1 MAHIKSKT
9 MLALRRI
16 GNCLSLGGRFRIPQK
31 LLWYGLGQIDATVPI
46 SDFDGDLAVNLRL
59 SEHMQRRIFWLGYYN
74 LLLVPFLKNFLRPGM
89 TFIDVGA
96 NIGEISL
103 VAAKLVGPSGRV
115 IAFEPI
121 DRIAGELQMN
131 AQRNQLEQISVVR
144 VGLSNGHGAR
154 LPIYSSCG
162 QGSPGDEHS
171 GLGSLYGAATGS
183 SPLQYIDVTTLDTWI
198 DEHPMN
204 RVDMIKI
211 DIEGAELP
219 CLQGA
224 RRTLQRFKP
233 VLIVELQDTTAI
245 TAGYRATDIL
255 DLLSGLGYSFY
266 RFEAQGPV
274 SFSRT
279 AKLKSNQNI
288 LCTAANP
295 SS

>member
-1 MAHIKSKT
+1 MT

-16 GNCLSLGGRFRIPQK
+16 GNFLSFGGRFRIPQK

-46 SDFDGDLAVNLRL
+46 SDFDDDLAVDLRL

-74 LLLVPFLKNFLRPGM
+74 LLLVPFLKTFLRPGM

-103 VAAKLVGPSGRV
+103 VAAKLVGRSGRV

-121 DRIAGELQMN
+121 DRIADELQMN
-131 AQRNQLEQISVVR
+131 VRRNQLGQISIVR
-144 VGLSNGHGAR
+144 VGLSDTHGQR
-154 LPIYSSCG
+154 LPIYSSSG
-162 QGSPGDEHS
+162 QGNLADKND
-171 GLGSLYGAATGS
+171 GLGSLYGAATGA
-183 SPLQYIDVTTLDTWI
+183 SPLQVIDITTLDTWI
-198 DEHPMN
+198 DEHPVD

-233 VLIVELQDTTAI
+233 VLIVEIQDTTAM

-255 DLLSGLGYSFY
+255 DLLSGFGYSFY
-266 RFEAQGPV
+266 RFEAHGPV
-274 SFSRT
+274 PFSKR
-279 AKLKSNQNI
+279 ADLRAHQNI
-288 LCTAANP
+288 LCTVAAP